1 MTESQVKAF
10 FKGLKNTA
18 RQKNKASE
26 KLLVNVLVNQIRLY
40 DDRIT
45 YIFHAGEHTME
56 ITEELIADI
65 EANSPSS
72 PEESSIIDGLA
83 PPNGNYPNTTITEQ
97 WVRVVFLLPPKE

>member
-1 MTESQVKAF
+1 M
-10 FKGLKNTA
+10 

-40 DDRIT
+40 DDKIT
-45 YIFHAGEHTME
+45 YIFNAGEHTME

-72 PEESSIIDGLA
+72 PEESSIIDGLR
-83 PPNGNYPNTTITEQ
+83 PP
-97 WVRVVFLLPPKE
+97 